1 MNLEFHPAVQRDVN
15 EITAYYERE
24 ASAALAERFFADL
37 QTQLARIAEH
47 PEQFSPYPP
56 NQRYQRAFIP
66 GFPHVIL
73 FRMRQGQPRI
83 VVIKH
88 QKQHPRRGLNRW

>member
-1 MNLEFHPAVQRDVN
+1 VN

-24 ASAALAERFFADL
+24 ASAALADRFFSAVL
-37 QTQLARIAEH
+37 AQLALVAAH
-47 PEQFSPYPP
+47 PERCSPYPP
-56 NQRYQRAFIP
+56 CPRFQRSFIP

-73 FRMRQGQPRI
+73 FRTRQGRPRI

-88 QKQHPRRGLNRW
+88 QKQHPRRGLTRW